1 MKLINIEKIKEAKKR
16 LKEIIIYNRI
26 DFASRL
32 SEIAK
37 AKVFLK
43 KENLQLTGAFKIRG
57 AFNKLST
64 LKQEDKKNKTNILN
78 RGVICSSAGNHAQG
92 VAFSARYFGVRAVIV
107 MPESTPFLKIIRTK
121 DMGAEVV
128 LSGNNYDEAYAKALK
143 IAEEQNLNFIHPFAD
158 EDVMAGQGSIALE
171 MIEEEE
177 LDIVVVPIGG
187 GGLIGGIASAYKSL
201 SPKTK
206 IIGVQSKGANAML
219 RSFKQKKVQNSKSVR
234 TIADGIAVRDV
245 NEEVFECILTCVD
258 DIVEVDDEEIASA
271 ILFLLESQKLLV
283 EGAGAAGVAAIM
295 HNKIPLIE
303 NTKSGNT
310 KIGTILSGGNIDV
323 TTLNMIIEKGLF
335 KSHRKMKIEVVLI
348 DKPGSMQSLSDILA
362 YAGANIVQISY
373 DRTPTLEYG
382 DVLITMALEIKGLE
396 HKKIVLDNLKK
407 ANYEFKEI
415 F

>member
-1 MKLINIEKIKEAKKR
+1 MKLINIEKIKEAREK
-16 LKEIIIYNRI
+16 LNGIIAYNRLA
-26 DFASRL
+26 FAPRL
-32 SEIAK
+32 SKIAN
-37 AKVFLK
+37 AQVFLK

-57 AFNKLST
+57 AFNKLSS
-64 LKQEDKKNKTNILN
+64 LKIEDEKNGTNILN

-92 VAFSARYFGVRAVIV
+92 VAFSARHFGVRAVIV
-107 MPESTPFLKIIRTK
+107 MPESTPLLKVSGTRE
-121 DMGAEVV
+121 MGAEVV
-128 LSGNNYDEAYAKALK
+128 LAGNNYDEAYSEALK
-143 IAEEQNLNFIHPFAD
+143 IAKEQNLNFIHPFAD
-158 EDVMAGQGSIALE
+158 ADVIAGQGTIALE
-171 MIEEEE
+171 MIEEEK
-177 LDIVVVPIGG
+177 LDIVVIPIGG
-187 GGLIGGIASAYKSL
+187 GGLISGIASVYKYL
-201 SPKTK
+201 NPKTK
-206 IIGVQSKGANAML
+206 IIGVQSKGANAMTK
-219 RSFKQKKVQNSKSVR
+219 SFKQKNIQNSKSVR

-245 NEEVFECILTCVD
+245 NEEVFECILNGVD

-295 HNKIPLIE
+295 HNKINLTE
-303 NTKSGNT
+303 STKV
-310 KIGTILSGGNIDV
+310 GTVLSGGNIDV
-323 TTLNMIIEKGLF
+323 TILNMIIEKGLF

-362 YAGANIVQISY
+362 NAGANIVQISY

>member
-1 MKLINIEKIKEAKKR
+1 MKLINIEKIKEARER
-16 LKEIIIYNRI
+16 LNGVIAYNKLA
-26 DFASRL
+26 FAPRL
-32 SEIAK
+32 SKIAN

-57 AFNKLST
+57 AFNKLSS
-64 LKQEDKKNKTNILN
+64 LKMEDEINKTNILN

-92 VAFSARYFGVRAVIV
+92 VAFSARHFGVRAVIV
-107 MPESTPFLKIIRTK
+107 MPESTPLLKVSGTRE
-121 DMGAEVV
+121 MGAEVV
-128 LSGNNYDEAYAKALK
+128 LAGNNYDEAYAEALK
-143 IAEEQNLNFIHPFAD
+143 IAKEQNLNFIHPFAD
-158 EDVMAGQGSIALE
+158 ADVIAGQGTIALE

-177 LDIVVVPIGG
+177 LDIVAVPIGG
-187 GGLIGGIASAYKSL
+187 GGLISGIASVYKSL
-201 SPKTK
+201 STKTK
-206 IIGVQSKGANAML
+206 IIGVQSKGANAMMK
-219 RSFKQKKVQNSKSVR
+219 SFKEKNIQNSKSVR

-245 NEEVFECILTCVD
+245 NEEVFECILNGVD

-295 HNKIPLIE
+295 HNKIPLTE
-303 NTKSGNT
+303 NIKV
-310 KIGTILSGGNIDV
+310 GTVLSGGNIDV

-348 DKPGSMQSLSDILA
+348 DKPGSMQSLSDILSN
-362 YAGANIVQISY
+362 AGANIVQISY
-373 DRTPTLEYG
+373 DRTPTALEYG

>member
-1 MKLINIEKIKEAKKR
+1 MKLINIEKIKEAREK
-16 LKEIIIYNRI
+16 LNGIIAYNRLA
-26 DFASRL
+26 FAPRL
-32 SEIAK
+32 SKIAN

-57 AFNKLST
+57 AFNKLSS
-64 LKQEDKKNKTNILN
+64 LKQEDEKNGTNILN

-92 VAFSARYFGVRAVIV
+92 VAFSSRHFGVRAVIV
-107 MPESTPFLKIIRTK
+107 MPESTPLLKVSGTRE
-121 DMGAEVV
+121 MGAEVV
-128 LSGNNYDEAYAKALK
+128 LAGNNYDEAYAKALK
-143 IAEEQNLNFIHPFAD
+143 IAKEQNLNFIHPFAD
-158 EDVMAGQGSIALE
+158 ADVIAGQGTIALE

-187 GGLIGGIASAYKSL
+187 GGLISGIASAYKSL

-206 IIGVQSKGANAML
+206 IIGVQSKGANAMMK
-219 RSFKQKKVQNSKSVR
+219 SFKQKNIQNSKSVR

-245 NEEVFECILTCVD
+245 NEEVFECILNGVD

-295 HNKIPLIE
+295 HNKINLTE
-303 NTKSGNT
+303 STKV
-310 KIGTILSGGNIDV
+310 GTVLSGGNIDV

-362 YAGANIVQISY
+362 NAGANIVQISY

>member
-1 MKLINIEKIKEAKKR
+1 MKLIDIERIKEAKER
-16 LKEIIIYNRI
+16 LKDIIIYNKL
-26 DFASRL
+26 DFAPRL
-32 SEIAK
+32 SK
-37 AKVFLK
+37 LSNAKVFLK

-57 AFNKLST
+57 AFNKLAS
-64 LKQEDKKNKTNILN
+64 LKQEDEKNKTDILN

-92 VAFSARYFGVRAVIV
+92 VAFSSRHFGVRAVIV
-107 MPESTPFLKIIRTK
+107 MPESTPFLKVSGTK

-128 LSGNNYDEAYAKALK
+128 LAGNNYDEAYAEALK
-143 IAEEQNLNFIHPFAD
+143 IAKKENLTFIHPFAD
-158 EDVMAGQGSIALE
+158 KDVIAGQGSIALE

-187 GGLIGGIASAYKSL
+187 GGLISGIASVYKTL

-206 IIGVQSKGANAML
+206 IIGVQSKGANAMMK
-219 RSFKQKKVQNSKSVR
+219 SFKQKKIQNSKSVR

-245 NEEVFECILTCVD
+245 NEEIFECILNGVD
-258 DIVEVDDEEIASA
+258 DIAEVDDEEIASA

-295 HNKIPLIE
+295 HNKINL
-303 NTKSGNT
+303 NKDAKVGA
-310 KIGTILSGGNIDV
+310 ILSGGNIDV

-335 KSHRKMKIEVVLI
+335 KSDRKMKIEVVLI
-348 DKPGSMQSLSDILA
+348 DKPGSMQKLSDILA
-362 YAGANIVQISY
+362 HTGANIVQINY
-373 DRTPTLEYG
+373 DRTPTALEYG
-382 DVLITMALEIKGLE
+382 DVLISMSLEIKGLE
-396 HKKIVLDNLKK
+396 HKKIVLDGLKN

>member
-1 MKLINIEKIKEAKKR
+1 MKLIDIKKIKEARKR
-16 LKEIIIYNRI
+16 LKEIVIYNRL

-32 SEIAK
+32 SEISG

-57 AFNKLST
+57 AFNKLSS

-107 MPESTPFLKIIRTK
+107 MPESTPFLKINRTK

-128 LSGNNYDEAYAKALK
+128 LSGNNYDEAYAESLK
-143 IAEEQNLNFIHPFAD
+143 IAKEQNLNFIHPFAD
-158 EDVMAGQGSIALE
+158 EDVMAGQGSVALE
-171 MIEEEE
+171 MIEEED

-206 IIGVQSKGANAML
+206 IIGVQSKGANAMMK
-219 RSFKQKKVQNSKSVR
+219 SFKQKKAQNSKSVR

-245 NEEVFECILTCVD
+245 NEEVFECILQGVD

-295 HNKIPLIE
+295 HNKIPHKISITE
-303 NTKSGNT
+303 NTKV
-310 KIGTILSGGNIDV
+310 GTILSGGNIDV

-335 KSHRKMKIEVVLI
+335 KSHRKIKIEVVLI
-348 DKPGSMQSLSDILA
+348 DKPGSMQSLSNILA
-362 YAGANIVQISY
+362 NAGANIVQISY

>member
-1 MKLINIEKIKEAKKR
+1 MKLINIEKIKEARER
-16 LKEIIIYNRI
+16 LNGVIAYNKLA
-26 DFASRL
+26 FAPRL
-32 SEIAK
+32 SKIAN
-37 AKVFLK
+37 AQVFLK

-57 AFNKLST
+57 AFNKLSS
-64 LKQEDKKNKTNILN
+64 LKIEDEKNGTNILN

-92 VAFSARYFGVRAVIV
+92 VAFSARHFGVRAVIV
-107 MPESTPFLKIIRTK
+107 MPESTPLLKVSGTRE
-121 DMGAEVV
+121 MGAEVV
-128 LSGNNYDEAYAKALK
+128 LAGNNYDEAYAEALK
-143 IAEEQNLNFIHPFAD
+143 IAKEQNLNFIHPFAD
-158 EDVMAGQGSIALE
+158 ADVIAGQGTIALE
-171 MIEEEE
+171 MIEEEK
-177 LDIVVVPIGG
+177 LDIVVIPIGG
-187 GGLIGGIASAYKSL
+187 GGLISGIASVYKYL
-201 SPKTK
+201 NPKTK
-206 IIGVQSKGANAML
+206 IIGVQSKGANAMTK
-219 RSFKQKKVQNSKSVR
+219 SFQQKNIQNSKSVR

-245 NEEVFECILTCVD
+245 NEEVFECILNGVD
-258 DIVEVDDEEIASA
+258 DIAEVDDEEIASA

-295 HNKIPLIE
+295 HNKIPLTE
-303 NTKSGNT
+303 NT
-310 KIGTILSGGNIDV
+310 KIGTVLSGGNIDV

-362 YAGANIVQISY
+362 NAGANIVQISY

-396 HKKIVLDNLKK
+396 HKKIVLDDLRK

>member
-1 MKLINIEKIKEAKKR
+1 MKLINIEKIKEARER
-16 LKEIIIYNRI
+16 LNGVIAYNKLA
-26 DFASRL
+26 FAPRL
-32 SEIAK
+32 SKIAN
-37 AKVFLK
+37 AQVFLK

-57 AFNKLST
+57 AFNKLSS
-64 LKQEDKKNKTNILN
+64 LKIEDEKNGTNILN
-78 RGVICSSAGNHAQG
+78 CGVICSSAGNHAQG
-92 VAFSARYFGVRAVIV
+92 VAFSARHFGVRAVIV
-107 MPESTPFLKIIRTK
+107 MPESTPLLKVSGTRE
-121 DMGAEVV
+121 MGAEVV
-128 LSGNNYDEAYAKALK
+128 LAGNNYDEAYAEALK
-143 IAEEQNLNFIHPFAD
+143 IAKEQNLNFIHPFAD
-158 EDVMAGQGSIALE
+158 ADVIAGQGTIALE
-171 MIEEEE
+171 MIEEEK
-177 LDIVVVPIGG
+177 LDIVVIPIGG
-187 GGLIGGIASAYKSL
+187 GGLISGIASVYKYL
-201 SPKTK
+201 NPKTK
-206 IIGVQSKGANAML
+206 IIGVQSKGANAMTK
-219 RSFKQKKVQNSKSVR
+219 SFKQKNIQNSKSVR

-245 NEEVFECILTCVD
+245 NEEVFECILNGVD

-295 HNKIPLIE
+295 HNKIPLTE
-303 NTKSGNT
+303 NT
-310 KIGTILSGGNIDV
+310 KIGTVLSGGNIDV

-362 YAGANIVQISY
+362 NAGANIVQISY

-396 HKKIVLDNLKK
+396 HKKIVLDDLRK

>member
-1 MKLINIEKIKEAKKR
+1 MMK
-16 LKEIIIYNRI
+16 
-26 DFASRL
+26 
-32 SEIAK
+32 
-37 AKVFLK
+37 
-43 KENLQLTGAFKIRG
+43 
-57 AFNKLST
+57 
-64 LKQEDKKNKTNILN
+64 
-78 RGVICSSAGNHAQG
+78 
-92 VAFSARYFGVRAVIV
+92 
-107 MPESTPFLKIIRTK
+107 
-121 DMGAEVV
+121 
-128 LSGNNYDEAYAKALK
+128 
-143 IAEEQNLNFIHPFAD
+143 
-158 EDVMAGQGSIALE
+158 
-171 MIEEEE
+171 
-177 LDIVVVPIGG
+177 
-187 GGLIGGIASAYKSL
+187 
-201 SPKTK
+201 
-206 IIGVQSKGANAML
+206 
-219 RSFKQKKVQNSKSVR
+219 SFKQKNIQNSKSVR

-245 NEEVFECILTCVD
+245 NEEVFECILNGVD

-295 HNKIPLIE
+295 HNKINLTE
-303 NTKSGNT
+303 STKV
-310 KIGTILSGGNIDV
+310 GTVLSGGNIDV

-362 YAGANIVQISY
+362 NAGANIVQISY

>member
-1 MKLINIEKIKEAKKR
+1 MKLIDIKKIKEARKR
-16 LKEIIIYNRI
+16 LKEIVIYNRL

-32 SEIAK
+32 SEISG

-57 AFNKLST
+57 AFNKLSS

-107 MPESTPFLKIIRTK
+107 MPESTPFLKINRTK

-128 LSGNNYDEAYAKALK
+128 LSGNNYDEAYAEALK
-143 IAEEQNLNFIHPFAD
+143 IAKEQNLNFIHPFAD
-158 EDVMAGQGSIALE
+158 EDVMAGQGSVALE
-171 MIEEEE
+171 MIEEED

-206 IIGVQSKGANAML
+206 IIGVQSKGANAMMK
-219 RSFKQKKVQNSKSVR
+219 SFKQKKAQNSKSVR

-245 NEEVFECILTCVD
+245 NEEVFECILQGVD

-295 HNKIPLIE
+295 HNKIPHKISITE
-303 NTKSGNT
+303 NTKV
-310 KIGTILSGGNIDV
+310 GTILSGGNIDV

-335 KSHRKMKIEVVLI
+335 KSHRKIKIEVVLI
-348 DKPGSMQSLSDILA
+348 DKPGSMQSLSNILA
-362 YAGANIVQISY
+362 NAGANIVQISY

>member
-1 MKLINIEKIKEAKKR
+1 MKLIDIERIKEAKER
-16 LKEIIIYNRI
+16 LKDIIIYNKL
-26 DFASRL
+26 DFAPRL
-32 SEIAK
+32 SK
-37 AKVFLK
+37 LSNAKVFLK

-57 AFNKLST
+57 AFNKLAS
-64 LKQEDKKNKTNILN
+64 LKQEDEKNKTDILN

-92 VAFSARYFGVRAVIV
+92 VAFSSRHFGVRAVIV
-107 MPESTPFLKIIRTK
+107 MPESTPFLKVSGTK

-128 LSGNNYDEAYAKALK
+128 LAGNNYDEAYAEALK
-143 IAEEQNLNFIHPFAD
+143 IAKKENLTFIHPFAD
-158 EDVMAGQGSIALE
+158 KDVIAGQGSIALE

-187 GGLIGGIASAYKSL
+187 GGLISGIASVYKTL

-206 IIGVQSKGANAML
+206 IIGVQSKGANAMMK
-219 RSFKQKKVQNSKSVR
+219 SFKQKKIQNSKSVR

-245 NEEVFECILTCVD
+245 NEEIFECILNGVD
-258 DIVEVDDEEIASA
+258 DIAEVDDEEIASA

-295 HNKIPLIE
+295 HNKINL
-303 NTKSGNT
+303 NQNAKVGA
-310 KIGTILSGGNIDV
+310 ILSGGNIDV

-335 KSHRKMKIEVVLI
+335 KSDRKMKIEVVLI
-348 DKPGSMQSLSDILA
+348 DKPGSMQKLSDILA
-362 YAGANIVQISY
+362 HTGANIVQINY
-373 DRTPTLEYG
+373 DRTPTALEYG
-382 DVLITMALEIKGLE
+382 DVLISMSLEIKGLE
-396 HKKIVLDNLKK
+396 HKKIVLDGLKN

>member
-1 MKLINIEKIKEAKKR
+1 MMK
-16 LKEIIIYNRI
+16 
-26 DFASRL
+26 
-32 SEIAK
+32 
-37 AKVFLK
+37 
-43 KENLQLTGAFKIRG
+43 
-57 AFNKLST
+57 
-64 LKQEDKKNKTNILN
+64 
-78 RGVICSSAGNHAQG
+78 
-92 VAFSARYFGVRAVIV
+92 
-107 MPESTPFLKIIRTK
+107 
-121 DMGAEVV
+121 
-128 LSGNNYDEAYAKALK
+128 
-143 IAEEQNLNFIHPFAD
+143 
-158 EDVMAGQGSIALE
+158 
-171 MIEEEE
+171 
-177 LDIVVVPIGG
+177 
-187 GGLIGGIASAYKSL
+187 
-201 SPKTK
+201 
-206 IIGVQSKGANAML
+206 
-219 RSFKQKKVQNSKSVR
+219 SFKQKNIQNSKSVR

-245 NEEVFECILTCVD
+245 NEEVFECILNGVD

-295 HNKIPLIE
+295 HNKINLTDS
-303 NTKSGNT
+303 TKV
-310 KIGTILSGGNIDV
+310 GTVLSGGNIDV

-362 YAGANIVQISY
+362 NAGANIVQISY

>member
-1 MKLINIEKIKEAKKR
+1 MKLINIEKIKEARER
-16 LKEIIIYNRI
+16 LNGVIAYNKLA
-26 DFASRL
+26 FAPRL
-32 SEIAK
+32 SKIAN

-57 AFNKLST
+57 AFNKLSS
-64 LKQEDKKNKTNILN
+64 LKMEDEINKTNILN

-92 VAFSARYFGVRAVIV
+92 VAFSARHFGVRAVIV
-107 MPESTPFLKIIRTK
+107 MPESTPLLKVSGTRE
-121 DMGAEVV
+121 MGAEVV
-128 LSGNNYDEAYAKALK
+128 LAGNNYDEAYAEALK
-143 IAEEQNLNFIHPFAD
+143 IAKEQNLNFIHPFAD
-158 EDVMAGQGSIALE
+158 ADVIAGQGTIALE
-171 MIEEEE
+171 MIEEE
-177 LDIVVVPIGG
+177 LDIVAVPIGG
-187 GGLIGGIASAYKSL
+187 GGLISGIASVYKSL

-206 IIGVQSKGANAML
+206 IIGVQSKGANAMMK
-219 RSFKQKKVQNSKSVR
+219 SFKEKNIQNSKSVR

-245 NEEVFECILTCVD
+245 NEEVFECILNGVD

-295 HNKIPLIE
+295 HNKIPLTE
-303 NTKSGNT
+303 NIKV
-310 KIGTILSGGNIDV
+310 GTVLSGGNIDV

-348 DKPGSMQSLSDILA
+348 DKPGSMQSLSDILSNS
-362 YAGANIVQISY
+362 GANIVQISY
-373 DRTPTLEYG
+373 DRTPTALEYG